1 MENPPSKILLAFLF
15 WERDKA
21 QMCQLA
27 RLIAD
32 LEPGMCESADVLFS
46 ARFDCTHDLET
57 IQYVSRKFK
66 VHTNICRGRRGVGWP
81 AGCND
86 IVFGTLDYVH
96 DYGAAKRIPPY
107 KAVALLEA
115 DGAPLRKGW
124 IEELSRAWDEANAK
138 KPVRVFGPLL
148 DTGVKDAG
156 FKHINGNCLVSG
168 DKVFLHW
175 FTRKLGGCT
184 PRAGWDWCL
193 APQFKRLGWAD
204 CKQMKSWWRCP
215 GVSEEQYNQLLD
227 AGVCYLHGCKN
238 EDVWNLVRKK
248 YL

>member
-1 MENPPSKILLAFLF
+1 MANQPSDKLLLTFLF
-15 WERDKA
+15 WEGDKA
-21 QMCQLA
+21 QMCKLA

-32 LEPGMCESADVLFS
+32 LEPGMSEAADVLFC
-46 ARFDCTHDLET
+46 ARFDCPQDEET
-57 IQYVSRKFK
+57 IKYVARKFK
-66 VHTNICRGRRGVGWP
+66 VHVHTNPRRERGWP
-81 AGCND
+81 AGCNAAA
-86 IVFGTLDYVH
+86 FGTLDYV
-96 DYGAAKRIPPY
+96 YTYSIAKRIPPY

-124 IEELSRAWDEANAK
+124 IEEISRAWNEANAK

-148 DTGVKDAG
+148 DTGVREAG
-156 FKHINGNCLVSG
+156 NKHINGNCLVSG
-168 DKVFLHW
+168 DTSFLHW
-175 FTRKLGGCT
+175 FTRKMGGCT
-184 PRAGWDWCL
+184 PRAGWDWIM
-193 APQFKRLGWAD
+193 APHFRRMGWAD

-215 GVSEEQYNQLLD
+215 GVSEEQYNALLD